1 MDSFKWPADASRK
14 SVPACYL
21 AGFALA
27 TSALSKGH
35 SEAILDIGL
44 AASTPGNRV
53 YAALRGMA
61 DAGMEIPHSDTVLP
75 SDERVN
81 GEHIGENISKAVA
94 ATKKSIEGG
103 K

>member
-1 MDSFKWPADASRK
+1 M
-14 SVPACYL
+14 V
-21 AGFALA
+21 
-27 TSALSKGH
+27 
-35 SEAILDIGL
+35 E
-44 AASTPGNRV
+44 
-53 YAALRGMA
+53 
-61 DAGMEIPHSDTVLP
+61 AGMEIPHSDTVLP